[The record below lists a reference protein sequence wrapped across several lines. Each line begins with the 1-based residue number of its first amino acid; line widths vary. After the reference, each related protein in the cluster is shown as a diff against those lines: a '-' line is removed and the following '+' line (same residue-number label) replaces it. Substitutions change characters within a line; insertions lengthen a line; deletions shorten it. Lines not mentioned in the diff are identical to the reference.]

1 MNVLNIGM
9 KVVRINNHRGL
20 MGKIYLFVLLIVFPM
35 QMFAQ
40 GIRGVVI
47 DDEAAT
53 PLYLANVVLLRLSDS
68 VFVEGTVTNEIGEF
82 SFSSV
87 DKGKYKLQVS
97 YLGYTTLS
105 IPVVA
110 EDVGILRLAAME
122 NDLSEVVVVGMR
134 TLVKAKSDGVAVEV
148 ENSYLGNL
156 GVATDVL
163 EQLPFVRRNE
173 DRFIVFGKGAPLIYI
188 DNREVRDLS
197 ELEALNSNEIK
208 RVEVVTNPGIRYKAS
223 AKSVIRIETVRKKG
237 EGLSGS
243 LYAYGAMRRHL
254 FGSGQG
260 SLNYRW
266 KNLDLFGSLD
276 YSEQRRE
283 QNIDWNQGIE
293 NPGLKSS
300 VLESIKRDLR
310 QRNLSLKLGTNY
322 TWGESNSLGMRYEY
336 NKAPRGTTHMRNLTH
351 VFENEVLL
359 GEQSS
364 EQGVRNKSDQHS
376 INAYYRGKLT
386 SWLEVAFDMDWSEG
400 KSNSTQEVKKE
411 NVRDEQE
418 LRTVSK
424 QDYDL
429 FAMRLQLETSLGKWG
444 NLSYGGELSCTNN
457 QQDFVVDR
465 SFTDDFQTEYNL
477 SDQKL
482 FAVYVAYMAEVGC
495 FSFDAEVRLE
505 NADFSYFENDVKQKE
520 QSKEYLNWFP
530 NLGVSF
536 SKNDFTSAI
545 SFSRSIS
552 RPSYYQLRN
561 SIQYNSAYSYE
572 AGNPYLKPSIDNMFS
587 GSIGWRDLLFS
598 INFDVYKDAMLL
610 ISKPYSEQI
619 LLSTFENVKNY
630 KNLSASFF
638 YSWIVNI
645 WKPSVS
651 VGVSK
656 DIFSYGSSSVDY
668 DKPIYS
674 FSWKNNFVLPRGW
687 QFGLDLSYSTEGH
700 MEMDYMGDV
709 FLWNAYVSKRFL
721 GDRLRVNLRATDLLA
736 TGRAKTYMRIDNIY
750 RSLYNDLDS
759 RRVSLS
765 ISYYFNTVKS
775 KYKGKEV
782 GSDEK
787 RRLLSF

>member
-1 MNVLNIGM
+1 M
-9 KVVRINNHRGL
+9 
-20 MGKIYLFVLLIVFPM
+20 
-35 QMFAQ
+35 
-40 GIRGVVI
+40 
-47 DDEAAT
+47 
-53 PLYLANVVLLRLSDS
+53 
-68 VFVEGTVTNEIGEF
+68 
-82 SFSSV
+82 
-87 DKGKYKLQVS
+87 
-97 YLGYTTLS
+97 
-105 IPVVA
+105 
-110 EDVGILRLAAME
+110 
-122 NDLSEVVVVGMR
+122 
-134 TLVKAKSDGVAVEV
+134 
-148 ENSYLGNL
+148 
-156 GVATDVL
+156 
-163 EQLPFVRRNE
+163 
-173 DRFIVFGKGAPLIYI
+173 
-188 DNREVRDLS
+188 
-197 ELEALNSNEIK
+197 
-208 RVEVVTNPGIRYKAS
+208 
-223 AKSVIRIETVRKKG
+223 
-237 EGLSGS
+237 
-243 LYAYGAMRRHL
+243 
-254 FGSGQG
+254 
-260 SLNYRW
+260 
-266 KNLDLFGSLD
+266 
-276 YSEQRRE
+276 
-283 QNIDWNQGIE
+283 
-293 NPGLKSS
+293 
-300 VLESIKRDLR
+300 
-310 QRNLSLKLGTNY
+310 
-322 TWGESNSLGMRYEY
+322 
-336 NKAPRGTTHMRNLTH
+336 
-351 VFENEVLL
+351 
-359 GEQSS
+359 
-364 EQGVRNKSDQHS
+364 
-376 INAYYRGKLT
+376 
-386 SWLEVAFDMDWSEG
+386 
-400 KSNSTQEVKKE
+400 
-411 NVRDEQE
+411 
-418 LRTVSK
+418 
-424 QDYDL
+424 
-429 FAMRLQLETSLGKWG
+429 
-444 NLSYGGELSCTNN
+444 
-457 QQDFVVDR
+457 
-465 SFTDDFQTEYNL
+465 